1 MPSEELYD
9 IIQVKEKPLVMARAV
24 RNVQNVQNVQYQ
36 QNAASEPLPTRL
48 PKSNRAPTVSNLDKT
63 QGILLSWVDKSRCL

>member
-1 MPSEELYD
+1 MLSEELYD

-24 RNVQNVQNVQYQ
+24 RNVQNMQYQ
-36 QNAASEPLPTRL
+36 QNPASEPMPTRL

-63 QGILLSWVDKSRCL
+63 QGILLSWADKSRCL